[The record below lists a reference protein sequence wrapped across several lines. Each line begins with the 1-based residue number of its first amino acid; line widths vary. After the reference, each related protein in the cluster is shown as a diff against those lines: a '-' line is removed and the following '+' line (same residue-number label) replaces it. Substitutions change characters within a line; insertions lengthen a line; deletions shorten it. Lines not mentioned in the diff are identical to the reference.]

1 MKFKK
6 IVSFGLAAL
15 MALSMVTTCSAA
27 EAASVKGANQDPANT
42 QTSDETLRVGFS
54 AEPSSIWMGGT
65 GKSENEMAIINSA
78 IMDRL
83 VNIDRSTG
91 EVVPML
97 ASSWEWV
104 DDTHCKFT
112 LRDDVTMSDGTP
124 LVADDVVYSVN
135 TWMETSANSDTGR
148 FLAGAVADDEHTV
161 TIEFNTVA
169 PELVNM
175 LSWGNFGIVSEDE
188 VNALGGIEAAAKNP
202 QMGCGRYKFK
212 EWKNGQSIT
221 LERNDDYYDDNYTA
235 YYKDI
240 VLTFTSDAAARAMAV
255 QSGDLNV
262 AFDMPISMAN
272 TYMNDDKVDVVMDT
286 IGQNV
291 RLFYN
296 MGPKAGATAD
306 EKVRRA
312 IDKALDFDA
321 ISAVGTAG
329 TREPVLGY
337 FPEDSKYYNETFTK
351 EERAVDVEGAKELLE
366 EAGYGDGL
374 DLTIV
379 GIQDQNPVFTVMQE
393 NLRQV
398 GINLTINIYDTAQ
411 FVEVANGGDYDLIHV
426 GDLVDARYPTIMSS
440 FQQSMI
446 DTFCIGGPKYTT
458 PEVEEDIKTLIQEP
472 DEAKAKEEAGA
483 LEQVWKDGMWF
494 SNTYAEMRA
503 EVITKGLKGYNSA
516 ERGFID
522 LTGFYME

>member
-1 MKFKK
+1 MKLKK
-6 IVSFGLAAL
+6 IVSIGLAAV
-15 MALSMVTTCSAA
+15 MAVSMASTCFGA
-27 EAASVKGANQDPANT
+27 EAASVKGANEDPANT
-42 QTSDETLRVGFS
+42 QISEETLRVGFS

-65 GKSENEMAIINSA
+65 GKTENEMAIIDSA

-91 EVVPML
+91 DVVPML
-97 ASSWEWV
+97 ATEWEWT
-104 DDTHCKFT
+104 DETHCKFT
-112 LRDDVTMSDGTP
+112 LRDDVTMSDDTP
-124 LVADDVVYSVN
+124 LVAEDVVYSVN
-135 TWMETSANSDTGR
+135 VWMETSANSDTGR
-148 FLAGAVADDEHTV
+148 FLVGATAEDEHTV
-161 TIEFNTVA
+161 TIEFNTIA

-175 LSWGNFGIVSEDE
+175 LAWGNFGIVSEDE
-188 VNALGGIEAAAKNP
+188 VNALGGVEEAAKNP

-212 EWKNGQSIT
+212 EWKAGQSIT
-221 LERNDDYYDDNYTA
+221 LERNDDYYDDNYKG
-235 YYKDI
+235 YYKEI

-262 AFDMPISMAN
+262 AFDMPVSMAS

-286 IGQNV
+286 IGQNT
-291 RLFYN
+291 RLYYN
-296 MGPKAGATAD
+296 MGSKAGATAD
-306 EKVRRA
+306 ERVRKA

-321 ISAVGTAG
+321 ISVVGTAG
-329 TREPVLGY
+329 TREAVLGY
-337 FPEDSKYYNETFTK
+337 FPDNSKYYTETFTK
-351 EERAVDVEGAKELLE
+351 EERAVDIEGAKALLE

-379 GIQDQNPVFTVMQE
+379 GMQDQNAIFTVIQE

-411 FVEVANGGDYDLIHV
+411 FVEAANGGDYDLIHV
-426 GDLVDARYPTIMSS
+426 GDLVDARYPTIMSF

-458 PEVEEDIKTLIQEP
+458 SEVEEGIQNLIQES
-472 DEAKAKEEAGA
+472 DEAKAKEEAAA
-483 LEQVWKDGMWF
+483 LEQIWKEEMWF

-503 EVITKGLKGYNSA
+503 EVVTKGLKGYNSA